1 MLVLSKLPRLFV
13 PMTIKKKKKK
23 TKTNKEDSCLSDSAD
38 RHDLY
43 ERSVQCAESEV
54 DFVDQQYLALRKRK
68 AIKLREDFCGT
79 AQVSFEWIKRRRE
92 NIAIGV
98 DNDSKV
104 IAWGISRHMSQLKSS
119 RKNRVTLRKG
129 NVLDVKTDPQD
140 VVLATNFSYWCFK
153 ERNKLLHYFE
163 NVLDNLVEDGIFFL
177 DCYGG
182 YDAYR
187 PLKESTEHD
196 DFTYI
201 WEQADFNP
209 VNSHTLCH
217 IHFEFPDGS
226 KLERAFSYS
235 WRIWTLPEIREILLQ
250 AGFSQ
255 SLVFWQGWDEEEKE
269 GSGEFDIVEKADP
282 DAGWIAYV
290 AAMK

>member
-1 MLVLSKLPRLFV
+1 
-13 PMTIKKKKKK
+13 MTKKNNKKK
-23 TKTNKEDSCLSDSAD
+23 TKRSSSYLSDSAD
-38 RHDLY
+38 KHDLY

-54 DFVDQQYLALRKRK
+54 DFVDGQYLALRKRK
-68 AIKLREDFCGT
+68 AVNLREDFCGT
-79 AQVSFEWIKRRRE
+79 AQVSFEWIKRRRK

-98 DNDSKV
+98 DNDSTV
-104 IAWGISRHMSQLKSS
+104 IAWGASRHMNQLKSS
-119 RKNRVTLRKG
+119 QKNRVSLLKG
-129 NVLDVKTDPQD
+129 DVLDFKTAPQD

-153 ERNKLLHYFE
+153 ERSKLLRYFGS
-163 NVLDNLVEDGIFFL
+163 VLGNLVQDGIFFL

-187 PLKESTEHD
+187 LLKESTEHEG
-196 DFTYI
+196 FTYI

-209 VNSHTLCH
+209 VNNHTLCH
-217 IHFEFPDGS
+217 IHFAFPDGS

-235 WRIWTLPEIREILLQ
+235 WRIWTLAEIREILLE

-255 SLVFWQGWDEEEKE
+255 SLVFWQGWDEQEQE
-269 GSGEFDIVEKADP
+269 GSGEFNIVEKAEP

-290 AAMK
+290 AALK

>member
-1 MLVLSKLPRLFV
+1 
-13 PMTIKKKKKK
+13 MTRKNNKKK
-23 TKTNKEDSCLSDSAD
+23 TNRSSGYLSDSVD

-43 ERSVQCAESEV
+43 ERAVQCAESEV
-54 DFVDQQYLALRKRK
+54 DFVDEQYLTLRKRK

-79 AQVSFEWIKRRRE
+79 AQVSFEWIKRRRK

-104 IAWGISRHMSQLKSS
+104 IEWGTARHMNQLKASQ
-119 RKNRVTLRKG
+119 KNRISLLKG
-129 NVLDVKTDPQD
+129 DVLDFKTVPQD

-153 ERNKLLHYFE
+153 ERSKLLHYFRSA
-163 NVLDNLVEDGIFFL
+163 LDNLVEDGVFFL

-187 PLKESTEHD
+187 LLKESTKHEN
-196 DFTYI
+196 FTYI

-209 VNSHTLCH
+209 VNNHTLCH
-217 IHFEFPDGS
+217 IHFAFPDGS

-235 WRIWTLPEIREILLQ
+235 WRIWTLAEIREILLE

-255 SLVFWQGWDEEEKE
+255 SLVFWQGWDEQEQE
-269 GSGEFDIVEKADP
+269 GSGDFNVVEKAEP

-290 AAMK
+290 AALK